1 MHVQYSSN
9 TEKLYDCMTNVWQ
22 NVWWVSYLNILDFK
36 YISVFISGSENKIII
51 MQTHIAKKS
60 TDRMEFLE
68 KKKLAL
74 RKAGRK
80 KQKNKRQKK
89 QIENK

>member
-1 MHVQYSSN
+1 
-9 TEKLYDCMTNVWQ
+9 
-22 NVWWVSYLNILDFK
+22 
-36 YISVFISGSENKIII
+36 